1 MRAQIMLTV
10 VRIAFRVRRF
20 NNYTHSWLEDQV
32 LDIKKEIEVVAR
44 ADMAKWHPASA
55 ENDFEN
61 GVNALLAQ
69 IRQRRTQLYQQ
80 LA

>member
-1 MRAQIMLTV
+1 
-10 VRIAFRVRRF
+10 
-20 NNYTHSWLEDQV
+20 V
-32 LDIKKEIEVVAR
+32 LDIKREIEVDAR

-55 ENDFEN
+55 EDAFES